1 MSVNANSAV
10 ADDAKRLDD
19 VIIRV
24 EHVDAGY
31 ESALILQDVNFE
43 VRRGEVFGILGGS
56 GGGKSTL
63 MKHMIGL
70 NPPLAGHI
78 YIEGEDI
85 VTAGERELERIQR
98 RFGVMYQSGALFGS
112 MTLLENVR
120 LPLEVYTELPD
131 DAIDLVARMKLE
143 LVGLE
148 AFTGHMPAEL
158 SGGMQKR
165 AGIARAMALDPS
177 ILFLDEP
184 SSGLDPI
191 TAASLDATI
200 RLLSQNLDVTFVI
213 VTHDL
218 GSVFVAMDR
227 VILLD
232 RKARGI
238 IAEGD
243 PRRLRDEITDPR
255 VRAFFRREAELV
267 GS

>member
-1 MSVNANSAV
+1 M
-10 ADDAKRLDD
+10 DDEVL
-19 VIIRV
+19 IRV
-24 EHVDAGY
+24 VNVDAGY
-31 ESALILQDVNFE
+31 EGVAILERISFE
-43 VRRGEVFGILGGS
+43 IRRGEVFGILGGS
-56 GGGKSTL
+56 GCGKSTL

-70 NPPLAGHI
+70 NPPIAGHVFI
-78 YIEGEDI
+78 GDEDI
-85 VTAGERELERIQR
+85 VTAAGERLERIQR

-131 DAIDLVARMKLE
+131 EAIDLVARMKLE

-200 RLLSQNLDVTFVI
+200 RRLSENLGVTFVI

-218 GSVFVAMDR
+218 GSVFVATDR

-232 RKARGI
+232 RGAKGI

-243 PRRLRDEITDPR
+243 PRRLRDETTDRR
-255 VRAFFRREAELV
+255 VRAFFRREAEPAAH
-267 GS
+267 

>member
-1 MSVNANSAV
+1 MS
-10 ADDAKRLDD
+10 DDI
-19 VIIRV
+19 IIRV
-24 EHVDAGY
+24 EDLYAGY
-31 ESALILQDVNFE
+31 EGIAILERIDFE
-43 VRRGEVFGILGGS
+43 IRRGEVFGILGGS

-70 NPPLAGHI
+70 LPPISGHI
-78 YIEGEDI
+78 FIGGDDI
-85 VTAGERELERIQR
+85 VTASDETLEKIQR

-120 LPLEVYTELPD
+120 LPLEIYTELPD

-200 RLLSQNLDVTFVI
+200 RRLADNLGVTFVI

-218 GSVFVAMDR
+218 GSVFVAVDR
-227 VILLD
+227 VVLLD
-232 RKARGI
+232 RAAKGI

-243 PRRLRDEITDPR
+243 PRRLRDETDDPR
-255 VRAFFRREAELV
+255 VRAFFRREAEPV
-267 GS
+267 GV

>member
-1 MSVNANSAV
+1 MTAEP
-10 ADDAKRLDD
+10 
-19 VIIRV
+19 IIRV
-24 EHVDAGY
+24 EDVFAGY
-31 ESALILQDVNFE
+31 EGNAIQEHLTFDIA
-43 VRRGEVFGILGGS
+43 RGEVFGILGGS
-56 GGGKSTL
+56 GCGKSTL

-70 NPPLAGHI
+70 NPPVSGRILIG
-78 YIEGEDI
+78 GDDI
-85 VTAGERELERIQR
+85 VTAEGEVLERIRR

-131 DAIDLVARMKLE
+131 EAIDLVARMKLE

-148 AFTGHMPAEL
+148 GFTGHLPAEL

-200 RLLSQNLDVTFVI
+200 RRLADSLGVTFVI

-218 GSVFVAMDR
+218 GSIFVATDR

-232 RKARGI
+232 RRAKGI

-243 PRRLRDEITDPR
+243 PRKLRDESDDPR
-255 VRAFFRREAELV
+255 VRAFFRREAEIATA
-267 GS
+267 

>member
-1 MSVNANSAV
+1 MSAAGASGGTQASTE
-10 ADDAKRLDD
+10 DP
-19 VIIRV
+19 IIRV
-24 EHVDAGY
+24 ENLYAGY
-31 ESALILQDVNFE
+31 DNVAILENINFE

-70 NPPLAGHI
+70 NEPIAGHV
-78 YIEGEDI
+78 YIGGDDI
-85 VTAGERELERIQR
+85 VSADDRTHERILR

-120 LPLEVYTELPD
+120 LPLEVYTDLPD

-148 AFTGHMPAEL
+148 AFTGHLPAEL

-165 AGIARAMALDPS
+165 AGIAREMALDPS
-177 ILFLDEP
+177 ILFMDEP

-200 RLLSQNLDVTFVI
+200 RRLSENLGVTFVV

-218 GSVFVAMDR
+218 GSIFVAMDR

-232 RKARGI
+232 RKAKGI

-243 PRRLRDEITDPR
+243 PRRLRDESHDPR
-255 VRAFFRREAELV
+255 VRSFFRREVDTVPA
-267 GS
+267 

>member
-1 MSVNANSAV
+1 M
-10 ADDAKRLDD
+10 DGE
-19 VIIRV
+19 VIIKV
-24 EHVDAGY
+24 DDVDAGY
-31 ESALILQDVNFE
+31 DGVAILEHLNFE
-43 VRRGEVFGILGGS
+43 IRRGEVFGILGGS

-63 MKHMIGL
+63 MKCMIGL
-70 NPPLAGHI
+70 DPPITGHI
-78 YIEGEDI
+78 FIGGEDI
-85 VTAGERELERIQR
+85 VTASGDALEAIQR

-120 LPLEVYTELPD
+120 LPLEVYTNLPD
-131 DAIDLVARMKLE
+131 DAIDLIARMKLE

-148 AFTGHMPAEL
+148 AFTGHMPSEL

-200 RLLSQNLDVTFVI
+200 RRLAESLGVTFVI

-218 GSVFVAMDR
+218 GSVFVATDR

-232 RKARGI
+232 RHAKGI

-243 PRRLRDEITDPR
+243 PRRLRDETTDPR
-255 VRAFFRREAELV
+255 VRAFFRREAEPV
-267 GS
+267 AS

>member
-1 MSVNANSAV
+1 M
-10 ADDAKRLDD
+10 DDDI
-19 VIIRV
+19 IIRV
-24 EHVDAGY
+24 EDVFAGY
-31 ESALILQDVNFE
+31 DGVAILEHINFQ

-63 MKHMIGL
+63 MKCMIGL
-70 NPPLAGHI
+70 NPPIAGHI
-78 YIEGEDI
+78 FIAGDDI
-85 VTAGERELERIQR
+85 VTASDETLEKIQR

-120 LPLEVYTELPD
+120 LPLEVYTSLPD
-131 DAIDLVARMKLE
+131 AAIDLIARMKLE

-148 AFTGHMPAEL
+148 AFTGHMPSEL

-200 RLLSQNLDVTFVI
+200 RRLADNLGVTFVI

-218 GSVFVAMDR
+218 GSVFVATDR

-232 RKARGI
+232 RRAKGI

-243 PRRLRDEITDPR
+243 PRRIRDETTDPR
-255 VRAFFRREAELV
+255 VRAFFRREAEPV
-267 GS
+267 AA